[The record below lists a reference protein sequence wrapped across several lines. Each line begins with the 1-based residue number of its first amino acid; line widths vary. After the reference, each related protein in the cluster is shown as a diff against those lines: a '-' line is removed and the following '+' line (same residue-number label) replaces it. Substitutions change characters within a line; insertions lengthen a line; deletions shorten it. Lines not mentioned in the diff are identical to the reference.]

1 MKQLELLE
9 MRLVLGGE
17 DPNDPDNPSI
27 PPDEPVD
34 PQAAPKYVYFKP
46 GKTLREKV

>member
-1 MKQLELLE
+1 MKQLDLLE

-27 PPDEPVD
+27 PPDEPVE
-34 PQAAPKYVYFKP
+34 PVATTGYVYFKP